1 MPEQRRERN
10 RSRHGRGITAGSLCG
25 LLLLFGCASS
35 ATLLTES
42 DHGGTVVYSY
52 FDDQDVLSS
61 ASRRDALRLLDAK
74 CPGGYRV
81 SREGQIPQISRAV
94 DQTWKGQVSGN
105 GQVSRE
111 KQWAIQ
117 FICKSSDDN

>member
-1 MPEQRRERN
+1 MV
-10 RSRHGRGITAGSLCG
+10 GRMISASSLCG
-25 LLLLFGCASS
+25 LLLMVGCAPS
-35 ATLLTES
+35 ARLLTES

-61 ASRRDALRLLDAK
+61 TSRRDALRLLDAK

-81 SREGQIPQISRAV
+81 SREGQIPRISQAV
-94 DQTWKGQVSGN
+94 DQTWKGQVSGD

-117 FICKSSDDN
+117 FTCKSSNGAR